1 MGGAAGDVGCW
12 GWRIVLEEIRNGR
25 ESKGRDE
32 GKGKGT
38 DTGTGTTSLPLS
50 NLYFPT
56 VSKSYSKPHTWVIAP
71 YTFSPFSPHHTPLT
85 ILIPPTHSSLTSSL
99 TTPTLNQPS
108 KYATPTPPI
117 PTYYQIQVP
126 SYLNKTSNQRHTS
139 FETYT

>member
-71 YTFSPFSPHHTPLT
+71 YTFSPFSPHLTPLT
-85 ILIPPTHSSLTSSL
+85 ILIPTHSLLPHFLPHYPYPQSTQQIHHPNTPYPYILSDSS
-99 TTPTLNQPS
+99 S
-108 KYATPTPPI
+108 
-117 PTYYQIQVP
+117 
-126 SYLNKTSNQRHTS
+126 
-139 FETYT
+139 